1 MHMRIRNPL
10 LCAVLAFAISACA
23 LGPRPTLVADIPVND
38 AGIVAILDRFANAD
52 NAEFTATY
60 RITVNYGSLE
70 TTASV
75 AQQQGERS
83 VTIGEIRYLVETGS
97 TRTCE
102 LANSTCVNGLDDTK
116 VSDVQITHQFWSRAT
131 EQRLR
136 IDAGRNI
143 GPAEQY
149 VAVFANTTV
158 DCVSVPVVGGTKVY
172 CVTEDGVL
180 AHYAGPDLL
189 IELTSY
195 TNDVDREL
203 FSIGGT

>member
-1 MHMRIRNPL
+1 MRIREL
-10 LCAVLAFAISACA
+10 FLCAVLALSVSACA
-23 LGPRPTLVADIPVND
+23 LGPRPTLVEDIPVND

-52 NAEFTATY
+52 SAEFTASY
-60 RITVNYGSLE
+60 RITVNYGNLA
-70 TTASV
+70 TTATV
-75 AQQQGERS
+75 TQEQGERS
-83 VTIGEIRYLVETGS
+83 ITIGQIRYLVETGN

-102 LANSTCVNGLDDTK
+102 LANSTCVKGLDDTK

-136 IDAGRNI
+136 VDASRNI

-149 VAVFANTTV
+149 VAEFAETTV

-172 CVTEDGVL
+172 CVTPDGVL

-203 FSIGGT
+203 FSVGRT

>member
-1 MHMRIRNPL
+1 MRIRRHL
-10 LCAVLAFAISACA
+10 ILVALTLALSACA
-23 LGPRPTLVADIPVND
+23 TGPRPTLVEDVPVND
-38 AGIVAILDRFANAD
+38 AGIFAILDNFERAD
-52 NAEFTATY
+52 AAEFTASY
-60 RITVNYGSLE
+60 RINVNYGNRV
-70 TTASV
+70 TDATV
-75 AQQQGERS
+75 TQQNGERS
-83 VTIGEIRYLVETGS
+83 ITIGDIRYLVESGN

-102 LANSTCVNGLDDTK
+102 LSNSTCVKGLDDTK
-116 VSDVQITHQFWSRAT
+116 VSDFQITHQFWSRAT

-149 VAVFANTTV
+149 VAEFANTTA

-172 CVTEDGVL
+172 CVTEEGVL

-195 TNDVDREL
+195 STTANDEL